1 MYAPPP
7 FYNNQ
12 LPNTYSKNP
21 QNIILEK
28 MEETEQNKIIR
39 EKDELIKQLEKEQ
52 FQNQLKNIKE
62 EQQLMMLMLANNNN
76 NNQGAQINIINNGIP
91 TFPTSINSNANSNFP
106 NYQQNINEFNKAGNS
121 YLMNQQNQKPKPN
134 KTINKTTT
142 HILSPCNEV
151 KTFDL

>member
-28 MEETEQNKIIR
+28 LEEIEQKKILR
-39 EKDELIKQLEKEQ
+39 EKDEQIKQLEKEQ
-52 FQNQLKNIKE
+52 FQKQLESIKENQLLTL
-62 EQQLMMLMLANNNN
+62 LMANKN
-76 NNQGAQINIINNGIP
+76 NNQGPQINIINNGIP
-91 TFPTSINSNANSNFP
+91 TNPMSINSNVNSNFP

-121 YLMNQQNQKPKPN
+121 YMMNQQNQKPKPN
-134 KTINKTTT
+134 KAINKTTT